1 MYTLKLLDNVY
12 RQVGFKDNIDDPQ
25 LTVFT
30 RIDVLNWA
38 CTFGHEDCVRNAV
51 SQFTSWRATADPSR
65 NNPISPNLKSVVYCT
80 AIRVGGQAEWEFTW
94 QRYLETNVGSEK
106 DLLLHALGCTRETWL
121 LSRYLDWALT
131 ENSGIRK
138 QDVTRVFGSVSSNIV
153 GQPLAFNYF
162 RNKWDRLKK

>member
-1 MYTLKLLDNVY
+1 MYTLRLLDNVY
-12 RQVGFKDNIDDPQ
+12 RKVGFQDNVNDPQ

-38 CTFGHEDCVRNAV
+38 CAFGHEDCVRNAV
-51 SQFTSWRATADPSR
+51 EQFAAWRASPNPSV

-80 AIRVGGQAEWEFTW
+80 AIRMGGQPEWDFTW
-94 QRYLETNVGSEK
+94 YRFLETNVGSEK
-106 DLLLHALGCTRETWL
+106 DLLLYALGCSRETWL
-121 LSRYLDWALT
+121 LTRYLDRALT

-138 QDVTRVFGSVSSNIV
+138 QDVTRVFASVASNII

-162 RNKWDRLKK
+162 RNKWDRLKE